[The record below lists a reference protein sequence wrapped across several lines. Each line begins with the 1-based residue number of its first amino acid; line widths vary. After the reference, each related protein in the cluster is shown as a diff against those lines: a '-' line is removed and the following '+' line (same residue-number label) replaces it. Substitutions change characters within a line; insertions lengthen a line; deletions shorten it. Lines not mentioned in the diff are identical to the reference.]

1 MPLTPSS
8 SPLRGALARTLLG
21 FALAI
26 AASGCATSPLVRLAE
41 ERRHDELS
49 KAIDR
54 EHTRGALDDDET
66 RDVAEAVARAE
77 ITAAKGSEGATRLAG
92 LVACA
97 RALRSSLEDRLELG
111 DEPAAAAGQVL
122 LSAGL
127 VDADEYA
134 ELATRA
140 EQSPAM
146 RALGA
151 RSLVLP
157 EHDALRRALYVDLEE
172 GVRLGALRAASTR
185 PVEADLHALVDALR
199 RDPSPA
205 ARSAAARALGALG
218 GEPSVVALEDAWHRA
233 DGRLREAIAAA
244 WAMPPS
250 ADAGGR
256 ERLLRVVEQGG
267 DGAVAAALL
276 LARVPESAPRGA
288 ELRSIG
294 MGALVRAAKS
304 GTRAERAVALV
315 LAPSSPE
322 LLEVL
327 REARKDADP
336 SIVVV
341 AQGRLGREGDA
352 AEQKA
357 ARDALLEL
365 GKSDDA
371 EADRALVELAG
382 LGDAR
387 ALEPLVKALGRE
399 RAYARTY
406 AARGLL
412 ALGALTR
419 AARLLGD
426 REPEVRLDVACATL
440 ARD

>member
-1 MPLTPSS
+1 MPLTLLSS
-8 SPLRGALARTLLG
+8 MPRRSLFHLVLAAG
-21 FALAI
+21 LAI
-26 AASGCATSPLVRLAE
+26 ASAGCATSPLVRLAE
-41 ERRHDELS
+41 ERRHDELAKS
-49 KAIDR
+49 IDR
-54 EHTRGALDDDET
+54 EHARGVLDDAET
-66 RDVAEAVARAE
+66 RDVAEAVAHAE
-77 ITAAKGSEGATRLAG
+77 IAAAKGSEGAARLAG

-97 RALRSSLEDRLELG
+97 EALRSALEDRLELG
-111 DEPAAAAGQVL
+111 DDPGAAAGQVL

-134 ELATRA
+134 ELASRA
-140 EQSPAM
+140 EQPPAM

-157 EHDALRRALYVDLEE
+157 EHDALRRSLYVDLEE
-172 GVRLGALRAASTR
+172 AVRLGALRAASTR
-185 PVEADLHALVDALR
+185 SVDADFHALVDALR
-199 RDPSPA
+199 RDPSAA

-218 GEPSVVALEDAWHRA
+218 GESSVVALEDAWHRA

-256 ERLLRVVEQGG
+256 ERLRRAVERGG

-276 LARVPESAPRGA
+276 LARVPDSVPQGA
-288 ELRSIG
+288 ELRATG
-294 MGALVRAAKS
+294 TGALLRAAKS

-322 LLEVL
+322 LSEVL
-327 REARKDADP
+327 REARKDSDP
-336 SIVVV
+336 SMVIV

-387 ALEPLVKALGRE
+387 AVEPLVKALARE
-399 RAYARTY
+399 RSFARVY
-406 AARGLL
+406 AARGLVN
-412 ALGALTR
+412 LGALTR

-426 REPEVRLDVACATL
+426 REPEVRLDVACAVL
-440 ARD
+440 AHD